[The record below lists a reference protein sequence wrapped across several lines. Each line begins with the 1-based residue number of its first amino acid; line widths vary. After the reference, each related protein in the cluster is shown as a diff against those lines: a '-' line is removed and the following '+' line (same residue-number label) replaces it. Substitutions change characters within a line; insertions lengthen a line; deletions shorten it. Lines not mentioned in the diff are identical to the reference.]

1 MRDPLY
7 DFTLSLGDDALVLGQ
22 KLSAWCGHAPSL
34 EVDLGLS
41 NLALDL
47 VGQATF
53 WLELAAKE
61 EGKGRDSDALAF
73 HRQPGEFRNCSLVAQ
88 DNGDFA
94 QTLARQ
100 FLYSN
105 FQLLYLEA
113 LSGSAHKGIAE
124 LAAKSARDVAYH
136 VDFTTDWMVRLGDGA
151 CLSHKRLVK
160 SLEQMWAHVDD
171 LFVMT
176 EVDKALLV
184 KGIAVDKTA
193 LLAEYDARINAV
205 LHDAGLTTPGMPK
218 AANDSQTPDVRVP
231 EMHFNTRDHD
241 VRWGF

>member
-7 DFTLSLGDDALVLGQ
+7 AYTLRLGDDALVLGQ

-53 WLELAAKE
+53 WLELAVKE
-61 EGKGRDSDALAF
+61 EGKGRDADALAF
-73 HRQPGEFRNCSLVAQ
+73 HRQPGEFRNCPLVAQ

-113 LSGSAHKGIAE
+113 LSGSAHKGIADI
-124 LAAKSARDVAYH
+124 AAKSARDVAYH
-136 VDFTTDWMVRLGDGA
+136 VDFTTDWMIRLGDGA

-160 SLEQMWAHVDD
+160 SLEQMWTFVDS
-171 LFVMT
+171 LFAMDD
-176 EVDKALLV
+176 VDRALIA
-184 KGIAVDKTA
+184 KGIAVDKAA
-193 LLAEYDARINAV
+193 LRAEYDARITAV
-205 LHDAGLTTPGMPK
+205 LHDAGLTVPHGNI
-218 AANDSQTPDVRVP
+218 AANDSLRAAAPTP
-231 EMHFNTRDHD
+231 EMHFNTREHD

>member
-7 DFTLSLGDDALVLGQ
+7 DYTLRLGDDCLVLGQ

-47 VGQATF
+47 VGQATS

-61 EGKGRDSDALAF
+61 EGKGRNSDALAF
-73 HRQPGEFRNCSLVAQ
+73 HRKPGEFRNCDLVAQ

-100 FLYSN
+100 FFYSN

-113 LSGSAHKGIAE
+113 LSGSSHKGIAE
-124 LAAKSARDVAYH
+124 IAAKSARDVAYH
-136 VDFTTDWMVRLGDGA
+136 VDFTTDWMIRLGDSA

-160 SLEQMWAHVDD
+160 SLEHMWAFVDD

-176 EVDKALLV
+176 EADHALYIR
-184 KGIAVDKTA
+184 GIAVDRAA
-193 LLAEYDARINAV
+193 LRAEYDARITAV
-205 LHDAGLTTPGMPK
+205 LHEAGLTLPRVEK
-218 AANDSQTPDVRVP
+218 AANDSKRAAERVP
-231 EMHFNTRDHD
+231 EMHFNTREND